1 MDFVIEGFSYHPTIQ
16 RLHPTV
22 KGLEEYRVRLPN
34 RPRRKKRQTSPL
46 PNRDKFFK
54 FSTRFKNLGVR
65 FGLQNFF
72 KKTIKSLSRESGD
85 PTFLVQLN
93 I

>member
-34 RPRRKKRQTSPL
+34 RPRRKK
-46 PNRDKFFK
+46 
-54 FSTRFKNLGVR
+54 ST
-65 FGLQNFF
+65 
-72 KKTIKSLSRESGD
+72 TTMIM
-85 PTFLVQLN
+85 TLN
-93 I
+93 TTMRKPAAEET